1 MKNTNKSVDML
12 SGPLYRNVLVFS
24 LPIAASGVL
33 QLLFNAADLV
43 VVGRWCGSA
52 SLAAVGATTSI
63 SMLIVNLFMGF
74 SVGAGVQVSTGLGA
88 KDDEKV
94 RSAVHTSIPFAFCSG
109 LVIAVLGY
117 FIARPMLEFMSA
129 PDDIID
135 LSTLYLRIYFCGMPA
150 SLTYN
155 YGAAILRASGDS
167 ARPLKYLTISGILN
181 VFLNIIF
188 VTQFDM
194 NVAGVALATAL
205 TTILSAALTLRA
217 LTKRTDACKLE
228 FKNMKFNKESLRAIT
243 RIGLPAG
250 IQNSMFSVSNI
261 IVQGF
266 INEFGTVV
274 IAGNSA
280 AQSLLGFAFT
290 FLDSFSQ
297 ASVNFSGQN
306 YGARQYDRIFKVRN
320 CCYVYEFIF
329 GMIIPGI
336 ILIFSE
342 PLLSI
347 YVPDDPD
354 AVAIGVIRLTIVGL
368 TTFMNA
374 MLNTTSGVMRGIGY
388 STIPMIISV
397 VGICGIRLLFVYT
410 VFAQPRFH
418 TLNVLYMAN
427 PLSWLISFLIAA
439 AVLKVLA
446 KKTLFNQDSK
456 LQEETL

>member
-1 MKNTNKSVDML
+1 MNNSHKSVNML
-12 SGPLYRNVLVFS
+12 SGPLYKNILMFS
-24 LPIAASGVL
+24 LPIAASGFL

-43 VVGRWCGSA
+43 VVGRWCGSG
-52 SLAAVGATTSI
+52 SLAAVGATSSI

-74 SVGAGVQVSTGLGA
+74 SIGAGVQVSTGLGA
-88 KDDEKV
+88 KDDVKV
-94 RSAVHTSIPFAFCSG
+94 HNAVHTSIPFAFICG
-109 LVIAVLGY
+109 LFIAVLGF
-117 FIARPMLEFMSA
+117 FISRPMLEYMST

-150 SLTYN
+150 SLVYN

-167 ARPLKYLTISGILN
+167 ARPLKYLSISGILN
-181 VFLNIIF
+181 VLLNIIF
-188 VTQFDM
+188 VTQLDM

-205 TTILSAALTLRA
+205 TTVLSAVLTLRA
-217 LTKRTDACKLE
+217 LSRRTDACRLDFRK
-228 FKNMKFNKESLRAIT
+228 MRFNKESLLAIA

-250 IQNSMFSVSNI
+250 IQNSMFSVSNM

-297 ASVNFSGQN
+297 ASVNFTGQN
-306 YGARQYDRIFKVRN
+306 FGARQYDRIFKVRN

-336 ILIFSE
+336 LLLFSE
-342 PLLSI
+342 SLLSI
-347 YVPDDPD
+347 YVPDDPE
-354 AVAIGVIRLTIVGL
+354 AVGIGVIRLTIVGL

-388 STIPMIISV
+388 SAIPMVISV

-418 TLNVLYMAN
+418 TLQVLYMAN
-427 PLSWLISFLIAA
+427 PLSWIISFLIAT

-446 KKTLFNQDSK
+446 KKTLTP
-456 LQEETL
+456 LEYETTGGI